1 MQSQAEEGQNGL
13 DGGALEGSRAGNVVV
28 DANGFGGAD
37 EGNDGGQGHEQPDA
51 LGIGNRTPAPCR
63 RGHEEGVKDEQGD
76 EVETGKSE
84 TGPQNVSVVG
94 VELAHGGDGGG
105 C

>member
-51 LGIGNRTPAPCR
+51 LAVEGFG
-63 RGHEEGVKDEQGD
+63 GGYEEGVKDEQGD
-76 EVETGKSE
+76 EVETGKSV

-94 VELAHGGDGGG
+94 VELAHGRDGGG